1 MNRKHVV
8 VTGGASG
15 LGLGC
20 ATRFRKLDWDVTI
33 VDVNM
38 VAADQAVE
46 QLTRLAGHGRVRAEK
61 LDLSAPASILA
72 LAQRMQSRGDAID
85 VLVNNAG
92 IYPPSQRKLT
102 AEGHELTFA
111 IAHLGHFRLTQALWP
126 LLEAAP
132 AARVVSISSMVQRKA
147 QINFD
152 DPSFERRYEPI
163 LAYQQ
168 AKLACLMFALEF
180 HERLQKVG
188 SRVSSYAAHPGVCR
202 TQIGRNR
209 PRSDRDSWFQR
220 LSTAMLA
227 GGLRHVGQSP
237 ENGALPVVLAATATD
252 LPAGSFVGPRWLA
265 ESFGPPV
272 RVTPGKAASN
282 ADQRKALWT
291 LTETLAGSRWL

>member
-72 LAQRMQSRGDAID
+72 LAQRLQSRGEAID